1 MERIAK
7 PDATGRTSEK
17 WSAKDKKLW
26 GPPKGEGWTWQ
37 TTELQSSPAWRHRS
51 INTIRLIE
59 FLQIEHRNH
68 AGLENGNL
76 KATYD
81 QLVEYGLT
89 RSGIKAAILEAEFLG
104 LLKVTFEGGRFAG
117 NNQPSAYRLTFY
129 RTHDGSPA
137 TNEWKGKTE
146 EAIKEWKL
154 DQAVQKKRGRER
166 RKKQNSSATL
176 RTTVVQLSELRTA
189 NSVPT

>member
-1 MERIAK
+1 MVN
-7 PDATGRTSEK
+7 ATGRSSGKRSVKEK
-17 WSAKDKKLW
+17 KIW

-37 TTELQSSPAWRHRS
+37 TTELQFSPAWRNRS
-51 INTIRLIE
+51 INTIRLID

-89 RSGIKAAILEAEFLG
+89 RSGIKFAIIEAGFLG
-104 LLKVTFEGGRFAG
+104 LVKVTFKGGRFAG
-117 NNQPSAYRLTFY
+117 NNQPSTYRLTFY
-129 RTHDGSPA
+129 ADKDGGLA

-146 EAIKEWKL
+146 EAIKGWKREL
-154 DQAVQKKRGRER
+154 AAQKKRWKKH
-166 RKKQNSSATL
+166 RKKQNSSATS

-189 NSVPT
+189 NSGSCS